1 MGSFHDQFRGL
12 MQGGINDTVSR
23 FKSVSKQMKNQTTG
37 LNRKLNKMLSNAK

>member
-1 MGSFHDQFRGL
+1 

-37 LNRKLNKMLSNAK
+37 LTRKLNKMLSDAK